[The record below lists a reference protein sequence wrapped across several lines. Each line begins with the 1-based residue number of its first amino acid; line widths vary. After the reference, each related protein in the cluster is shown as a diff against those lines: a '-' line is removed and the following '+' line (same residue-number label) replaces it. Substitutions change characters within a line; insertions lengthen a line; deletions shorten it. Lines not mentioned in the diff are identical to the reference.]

1 MNSLYR
7 MTRDASS
14 PIFATLTQS
23 NKLLLHF
30 RSVAQ
35 TFVNAISSYIFDTAI
50 RGNFDA
56 FLLQIRPPDQADG
69 NLPDSTST
77 SFDDVF
83 ALSDLHSSVMD
94 DILSA
99 CLLRSAQRAVGDLLR
114 SCLEL
119 VLDLCILAGELK
131 RKRLEEYRA
140 APLLEDLFTAFRSK
154 VTSLVRNSEVLNCI

>member
-7 MTRDASS
+7 MTRDASN
-14 PIFATLTQS
+14 PLFATLTQS

-35 TFVNAISSYIFDTAI
+35 TFVNAISSYVFDTAI

-69 NLPDSTST
+69 DQSGTASK
-77 SFDDVF
+77 SFSDVF
-83 ALSDLHSSVMD
+83 ALSSLHSSVMD

-99 CLLRSAQRAVGDLLR
+99 CLLRSRQRAIGDLLR

-131 RKRLEEYRA
+131 RKRLEEYNV
-140 APLLEDLFTAFRSK
+140 APLLEDLFSAFRGK
-154 VTSLVRNSEVLNCI
+154 ITSLVRNSEILRCV